1 MVVDK
6 KHLQLSGPIYHH
18 LLLFCKR
25 LCVAISKQNDLPTF
39 AVYHYTVSSWY
50 R

>member
-18 LLLFCKR
+18 LPL
-25 LCVAISKQNDLPTF
+25 S
-39 AVYHYTVSSWY
+39 YH
-50 R
+50 